1 MDPRGEQN
9 AGEKFMG
16 IISIHE
22 MAVTLLGKWAHNSC
36 TKKSYSFI
44 HSFAN
49 NHWASN
55 MCSAQMKFMS
65 RWGWQEVTDKSAMK
79 EIDTQWNGVIGE
91 GVDKKGL
98 LEEVTLEQIS
108 GEKESVMQRAEE
120 HSRQRNSNSEAW
132 GGKTLAKTVNGQQC
146 LRGRGWVPRWG
157 PTQSQHAQSV
167 IMVDTRERKGLR
179 EAGRGLWDFKFHSE
193 GRRKPTEEAAKAVT
207 SEHLFREGFGL
218 CRPWYFCAVFCSI
231 MAEPQS
237 VHKGM
242 SVAVCQ

>member
-9 AGEKFMG
+9 AGEKLMG

-98 LEEVTLEQIS
+98 LEEMTLKQIS

-167 IMVDTRERKGLR
+167 IMVDTGKEKDSERQAGDSGTSSFTLR
-179 EAGRGLWDFKFHSE
+179 GGGSPQ
-193 GRRKPTEEAAKAVT
+193 RRLRKRWRQNT
-207 SEHLFREGFGL
+207 F
-218 CRPWYFCAVFCSI
+218 
-231 MAEPQS
+231 S
-237 VHKGM
+237 VKVLACVDRDI
-242 SVAVCQ
+242 SVQCFAL